1 MDDDGLSSD
10 KYARKRNRTILTP
23 QNLSVALMVV
33 QTLILITSAL
43 VIFEGIHTIK
53 SLSEQG
59 ETGGYE
65 AMRLCIRA
73 LF

>member
-1 MDDDGLSSD
+1 MEDDGLSKEKD
-10 KYARKRNRTILTP
+10 RGRNRTILTP
-23 QNLSVALMVV
+23 RNLSIALMVV

-43 VIFEGIHTIK
+43 VIFEGIQTIK
-53 SLSEQG
+53 SLSAQG

-73 LF
+73 LL